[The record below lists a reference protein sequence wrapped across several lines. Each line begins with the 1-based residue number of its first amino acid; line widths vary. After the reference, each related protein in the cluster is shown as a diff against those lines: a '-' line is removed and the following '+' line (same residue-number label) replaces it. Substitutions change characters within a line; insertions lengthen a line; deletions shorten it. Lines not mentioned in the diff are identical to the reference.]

1 MEAAMK
7 QIQTSSTFR
16 WEKEILVKALQN
28 NKELLETFLKQIRG
42 ETRGRRKDSFQ
53 KASSKCLGRV
63 FQSENGEECNENHCC
78 TLRKP
83 GMRLEC
89 LSKQEGEL
97 SWSVSSRKRR
107 WKSRE
112 AQQLWK
118 KAKRAKLF

>member
-1 MEAAMK
+1 MKTIAA
-7 QIQTSSTFR
+7 
-16 WEKEILVKALQN
+16 L
-28 NKELLETFLKQIRG
+28 
-42 ETRGRRKDSFQ
+42 
-53 KASSKCLGRV
+53 
-63 FQSENGEECNENHCC
+63 
-78 TLRKP
+78 LRKP

-107 WKSRE
+107 RKNRK

>member
-1 MEAAMK
+1 M
-7 QIQTSSTFR
+7 
-16 WEKEILVKALQN
+16 VKALQN
-28 NKELLETFLKQIRG
+28 NKELFRNLLKYVG
-42 ETRGRRKDSFQ
+42 KLRGRRKDSFQ

-83 GMRLEC
+83 GMRFEC

-107 WKSRE
+107 
-112 AQQLWK
+112 
-118 KAKRAKLF
+118 

>member
-1 MEAAMK
+1 M
-7 QIQTSSTFR
+7 
-16 WEKEILVKALQN
+16 
-28 NKELLETFLKQIRG
+28 
-42 ETRGRRKDSFQ
+42 
-53 KASSKCLGRV
+53 LGRV

-107 WKSRE
+107 RKNRK

>member
-1 MEAAMK
+1 M
-7 QIQTSSTFR
+7 
-16 WEKEILVKALQN
+16 
-28 NKELLETFLKQIRG
+28 
-42 ETRGRRKDSFQ
+42 GRRKDSFQ
-53 KASSKCLGRV
+53 KASSKCLARV

-107 WKSRE
+107 RKNRK